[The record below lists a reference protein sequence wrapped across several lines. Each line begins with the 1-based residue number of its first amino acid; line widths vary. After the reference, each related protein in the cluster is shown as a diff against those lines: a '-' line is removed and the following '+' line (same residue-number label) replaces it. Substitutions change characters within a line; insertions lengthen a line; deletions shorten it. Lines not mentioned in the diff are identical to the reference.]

1 MRLWSDIIRHIPAH
15 PTYSDE
21 FPRVGSK
28 RIESGRKWTESGLK
42 DDQWRT
48 SSESFGACCTLLNT
62 DFQSVRPEAE
72 MLDKAELMAEHG
84 GVSWQCNPMMIGV
97 GSEGGMVEL
106 IGIGCVGAVDGGW
119 RRNII
124 DRGRK
129 LEAVKSG
136 IVGSGIVGISI
147 PKQGEE
153 GRNSPDRGHPKCRW
167 QRFCQW
173 LVKGSETA
181 AELWALEIKE
191 KNRSVGA
198 AVGVGRRRRS
208 NAGQGAGIGAVWTAF
223 GGLQH
228 VGQGLAGVG
237 KHEAWSTCG
246 RRADT

>member
-28 RIESGRKWTESGLK
+28 RIESGRKRTESGLK

-97 GSEGGMVEL
+97 GSEGKWCNRS
-106 IGIGCVGAVDGGW
+106 GIGGVGAVGGGW
-119 RRNII
+119 RQNII

-129 LEAVKSG
+129 SEAVKSG

-153 GRNSPDRGHPKCRW
+153 GRNSPNRGHP
-167 QRFCQW
+167 
-173 LVKGSETA
+173 
-181 AELWALEIKE
+181 
-191 KNRSVGA
+191 
-198 AVGVGRRRRS
+198 S
-208 NAGQGAGIGAVWTAF
+208 NSIN
-223 GGLQH
+223 
-228 VGQGLAGVG
+228 
-237 KHEAWSTCG
+237 ST
-246 RRADT
+246 DPLH